1 LWQQAKEWL
10 STSEDVKKIGK
21 FIRIIHNGLP
31 LLATGPL
38 DGKCTDDDLEDK
50 FITYQYLEKTQHYL
64 QRKQVTMRKK
74 TILTT
79 RRSTLR
85 RATN

>member
-1 LWQQAKEWL
+1 MLKKLGSSSELAIMAYHSLQRVL
-10 STSEDVKKIGK
+10 SME
-21 FIRIIHNGLP
+21 
-31 LLATGPL
+31 
-38 DGKCTDDDLEDK
+38 KCTGDDLEDK

-74 TILTT
+74 TILTR